1 MSTNWLEKRRML
13 PLLALAG
20 VILLIAI
27 NYFSSELEHNPSDV
41 HKPLVSSL
49 TLTPYQAM
57 PRAIGYGRAVP
68 AIDFQE
74 KSEISGRVTVINP
87 LLKKGEL
94 VRAGTEMLRID
105 EADYILTL
113 ESSQA
118 EQQLAQA
125 LLVELEQ
132 TETNLQ
138 ATKKLIEQKLALTKQ
153 ELTRF
158 EKLRK
163 QNAVSQSAL
172 DLTHNSYLKQQ
183 QELISTNNALALIPS
198 KRDTAQA
205 RVQTAKSAVAMAE
218 RNLNHTRL
226 ILPYDARISEVYV
239 EKNQFVRTGA
249 NLFAAHAINQ
259 FEIEMQLP
267 LEQFIQFLL
276 PAQGRELHMDNTS
289 MHKMLESLELQARVA
304 LIGGPPEAKWKGE
317 VERISDT
324 LNPHSQTL
332 GVIVT
337 VDAPYQKANPGIRP
351 PLLEGMYMRV
361 ELLGKPAPYLLLPRK
376 ALHQGELYTL
386 SDDNRLDRYKLTD
399 YLLAGDVVML
409 KSLDLKGQRIITSE
423 LFPAVKGMLVEPQDD
438 LLIQQQLQQFARG
451 EAEIR

>member
-1 MSTNWLEKRRML
+1 MSTNWLQKRRML

-20 VILLIAI
+20 VILLSTI
-27 NYFSSELEHNPSDV
+27 NHFSSELAHNPTEV

-68 AIDFQE
+68 TIDFQE
-74 KSEISGRVTVINP
+74 KSEISGRVIAINP

-94 VRAGTEMLRID
+94 VKAGTEMLRID
-105 EADYILTL
+105 EADYLLTL

-138 ATKKLIEQKLALTKQ
+138 ATKTLIEQKLALTKQ

-198 KRDTAQA
+198 KRETAQA
-205 RVQTAKSAVAMAE
+205 RVQAAKSAVAMAE
-218 RNLNHTRL
+218 RNLSHSRL

-249 NLFAAHAINQ
+249 SLFAAHAINQ

-267 LEQFIQFLL
+267 LEQFIHFLL
-276 PAQGRELHMDNTS
+276 PAKGQPINLDNTS
-289 MHKMLESLELQARVA
+289 MHKMLEILELQARVT
-304 LIGGPPEAKWKGE
+304 LIGGPPEAKWQGKI
-317 VERISDT
+317 ERISDT

-337 VDAPYQKANPGIRP
+337 VDAPYQKAKPGVRP

-376 ALHQGELYTL
+376 ALHQGELYMLT
-386 SDDNRLDRYKLTD
+386 DDNRLDRHKLTD
-399 YLLAGDVVML
+399 YLLAGEVIMV
-409 KSLDLKGQRIITSE
+409 KSLELNGRRIITSD
-423 LFPAVKGMLVEPQDD
+423 LFPAVNGMLVEPQDNP
-438 LLIQQQLQQFARG
+438 LTQQQLQQFAHG
-451 EAEIR
+451 EAPIR